1 MISLGKGAVIMVDST
16 TLKNVERQAICESY
30 QQLIQAELS
39 KVDDPEQL
47 RVTLAFLRSY
57 LKER

>member
-1 MISLGKGAVIMVDST
+1 MVDST

-30 QQLIQAELS
+30 QQLIEAELS

-57 LKER
+57 LKEK